1 MSLKILIIE
10 DELIIAEFLKT
21 LIEKQGYKVVAIA
34 IDYKEAKAAIEGFE
48 PNLILLDINLNC
60 NINGVEIA
68 HIINTKYKIPFIFT
82 SSYSDPSTLD
92 RVIAT
97 NPLNYLVKP
106 YKKEQLYTVL
116 KLAEQKNPVIQKSN
130 RNAIFIKDRNKYKK
144 IEMKDILWIKA
155 DGNYL
160 EVHAQNGIHLI
171 RATLSN
177 FTDKLNNNFIRT
189 HKSYIVNVDYI
200 TKVEGNRIALNTEKI
215 PVSRMYKEL
224 LFEKLNI
231 KII

>member
-10 DELIIAEFLKT
+10 DELIIAEFLKN
-21 LIEKQGYKVVAIA
+21 LIEKQDYKVVAIA
-34 IDYKEAKAAIEGFE
+34 IDYKEATAAIEKFK
-48 PNLILLDINLNC
+48 PNLILLDINLND
-60 NINGVEIA
+60 NINGIEIA
-68 HIINTKYKIPFIFT
+68 HIINTKYKIPFVFT
-82 SSYSDPSTLD
+82 SSYSDSLTLD
-92 RVIAT
+92 RVAAT

-106 YKKEQLYTVL
+106 YKEEQLYTIL
-116 KLAEQKNPVIQKSN
+116 KLAEQKSPVIQKSN
-130 RNAIFIKDRNKYKK
+130 RNALFIKDRNKYKK

-160 EVHAQNGIHLI
+160 EVHTQNGIHLI
-171 RATLSN
+171 RATLSS
-177 FTDKLNNNFIRT
+177 FTDNLNNNFIRT

-200 TKVEGNRIALNTEKI
+200 TKVEGNRIELSAEKI